1 MYNRE
6 NSALNLNT
14 ISSDIDIHLTTH
26 GSDWLWAVFSVFA
39 LLTVGHTAYLGYLFR
54 KGTKNIVVS
63 VPLLVS
69 IIFTLSYFTYASN
82 LGWTSTPVE
91 FNHVTTDE
99 ELGIRQIFYVKFV
112 AWFCAFPLVLTMLEY
127 SVGEIGL
134 DSLFSLLTKVLVMN
148 VFVVNYLIGSLIK
161 STYKW
166 GYWVFGTF
174 GLLLGIV
181 FVGHSLIRS
190 EKKTIFILGLTG
202 LQLLIWVLYPV
213 AWGLSEGGN
222 VIQPDSEAVFYGIL
236 DLINFGF
243 LPLLFLVFSTK
254 DEIAHEKTT
263 ETPRVSGETA
273 V

>member
-1 MYNRE
+1 MFIRE
-6 NSALNLNT
+6 NSALDLNP

-39 LLTVGHTAYLGYLFR
+39 LLTVGHTAYVGYLFQ
-54 KGTKNIVVS
+54 KGNKKLVVAL
-63 VPLLVS
+63 PLLAS
-69 IIFTLSYFTYASN
+69 IIFSISYFTYAAN

-99 ELGIRQIFYVKFV
+99 MEGLRQIFYVKFV

-127 SVGEIGL
+127 SVGEISVA
-134 DSLFSLLTKVLVMN
+134 SLFSLLTKFLVMN
-148 VFVVNYLIGSLIK
+148 IFVVNYLIGSLIK

-174 GLLLGIV
+174 GLLLGIT
-181 FVGHSLIRS
+181 FVIHSLIRS
-190 EKKTIFILGLTG
+190 EKKTLIILGLTG
-202 LQLLIWVLYPV
+202 FQILIWVLYPI

-243 LPLLFLVFSTK
+243 LPLLFLVFSGK
-254 DEIAHEKTT
+254 DEAVHEKTT